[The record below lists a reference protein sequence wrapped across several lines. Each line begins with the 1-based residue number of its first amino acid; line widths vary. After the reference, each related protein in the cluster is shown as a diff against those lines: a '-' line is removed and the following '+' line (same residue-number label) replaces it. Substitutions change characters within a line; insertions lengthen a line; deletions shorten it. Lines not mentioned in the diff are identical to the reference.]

1 MCTSCSS
8 TNFVRNRVVFWENLH
23 SWHKFYTTAGRDGR
37 DKSQLCCRHVLDN
50 FFFILR
56 RQRSNLSYRNCK
68 VIQKVSQ
75 EVREASRYHGAGFVY
90 IVQKA
95 VRLSIIDYLK
105 ICKTVSYSLTE
116 TAQLVSR
123 GFLRKKYLW
132 QMITS
137 NNDMTEWER
146 HSWNDAEHKFHRK
159 QQLEKLSLPLAWW
172 SKNIFFRKRR
182 RRIVPV
188 FLVPTVLNFFT
199 RLRLHC
205 FHNFGIINEAIYR
218 AI

>member
-1 MCTSCSS
+1 MDGE
-8 TNFVRNRVVFWENLH
+8 VFRCASI
-23 SWHKFYTTAGRDGR
+23 SW
-37 DKSQLCCRHVLDN
+37 
-50 FFFILR
+50 
-56 RQRSNLSYRNCK
+56 
-68 VIQKVSQ
+68 IQVVSQ
-75 EVREASRYHGAGFVY
+75 SVRDVFQLAHLRVFQSYFY

-95 VRLSIIDYLK
+95 VELSIIDYLK

-146 HSWNDAEHKFHRK
+146 HSWNDAEHMFHRK